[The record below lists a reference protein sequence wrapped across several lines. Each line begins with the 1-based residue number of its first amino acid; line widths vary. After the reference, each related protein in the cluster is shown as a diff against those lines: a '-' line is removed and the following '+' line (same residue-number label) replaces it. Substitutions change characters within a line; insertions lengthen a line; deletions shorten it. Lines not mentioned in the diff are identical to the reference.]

1 MAGRVE
7 VRNEM
12 VYLSLGSRILLN
24 AEALNM
30 VESVGNF
37 VRHRR
42 APIVLPTE
50 NGYILRYVPVI
61 SGESLAH
68 AYQEILAMIAGKL
81 GLPVCRYCSQ
91 GIFVKHSDDTIL
103 KDEPWFKKGLSM
115 YDLENNIVKNC
126 IVEDIGGF
134 MYAGKPP
141 TRRTSRFYSG
151 YAIPALDSIISSA
164 VEAQFHVRY
173 DPTSMERQAIYNV
186 EVGSALYEFTFSL
199 DIDGIGVSSYTGEE
213 IVSKEERKKRIE
225 VAIKALGVM
234 INSSLFGAKRTRF
247 NPSWKIVSLAAVISH
262 PIPLSV
268 QPPHSRKY
276 IVETH
281 ETLEKALDMLSKGSA
296 SIGEKAVL
304 IAYSGDDE
312 SVEPREGGRA
322 EVKVVDN
329 PVKVFDEVL
338 TIVNELVG

>member
-1 MAGRVE
+1 
-7 VRNEM
+7 M
-12 VYLSLGSRILLN
+12 VYLSIGSRILLN

-42 APIVLPTE
+42 APIVLPTK

-61 SGESLAH
+61 SGETLAH
-68 AYQEILAMIAGKL
+68 AYQEILAKIARET

-103 KDEPWFKKGLSM
+103 KEEPWYRKGLGM
-115 YDLENNIVKNC
+115 EELETSIVRNC

-151 YAIPALDSIISSA
+151 YAVPCLDSIINSA

-199 DIDGIGVSSYTGEE
+199 DISGIGVSSYTSKE
-213 IVSKEERKKRIE
+213 IVSGEERRKRVE
-225 VAIKALGVM
+225 ASVKALAIM
-234 INSSLFGAKRTRF
+234 ITSSLFGAKRTRF
-247 NPSWKIVSLAAVISH
+247 NPSWKIISLAAVVSH
-262 PIPLSV
+262 PIPLTI
-268 QPPHSRKY
+268 QPPHNRRY
-276 IVETH
+276 II
-281 ETLEKALDMLSKGSA
+281 ETLDTLERAIGMLKKGSTAIDEKA
-296 SIGEKAVL
+296 IL
-304 IAYSGDDE
+304 IAYPGDDDKPGHLE
-312 SVEPREGGRA
+312 GKVE
-322 EVKVVDN
+322 VIVTDN
-329 PVKVFDEVL
+329 PVKVFD
-338 TIVNELVG
+338 TIMERVDRLLG